1 MQKLLVSSCKIT
13 PYAVSKALDGMRL
26 GLVAVRST
34 EGQSGQQALRVEAS
48 MAAIFMVLCEVL
60 TKSFQGCLG
69 TTV

>member
-1 MQKLLVSSCKIT
+1 
-13 PYAVSKALDGMRL
+13 MRL